1 MGWVALGEA
10 LGDDDG
16 CEAAR
21 AMGEAIVGCEEMRAI
36 KDALRH
42 LSGCHSTPQIDVL
55 RLLGVPDAAIEW
67 VLSCTDV
74 AVADD
79 QRQVMCGDR
88 VLAGQWSWRRSRPTR
103 ENPFSWVVIDGINVP
118 QTHAITLAGPV
129 DNPGVEPGGDDIAC
143 TVGQRWR
150 IVGARP
156 CKLSTC
162 CTSSSRTLLE
172 PTGCGELSDD

>member
-1 MGWVALGEA
+1 MTEDTNELLWQQDDVAPSYPGDFAYELGWVALGET

-21 AMGEAIVGCEEMRAI
+21 AMGEAIVGCEEMQAI

-79 QRQVMCGDR
+79 QRRVMCGDR
-88 VLAGQWSWRRSRPTR
+88 VLAGQWSGVVAAQHG
-103 ENPFSWVVIDGINVP
+103 PFSWVVIDGINVP
-118 QTHAITLAGPV
+118 QTHATITLRPV
-129 DNPGVEPGGDDIAC
+129 ENSD
-143 TVGQRWR
+143 
-150 IVGARP
+150 
-156 CKLSTC
+156 
-162 CTSSSRTLLE
+162 
-172 PTGCGELSDD
+172 GE

>member
-1 MGWVALGEA
+1 MTEDTNELLWQQDDVAPSYPGDFAYELGWVALGEA

-21 AMGEAIVGCEEMRAI
+21 AMGEAIVGCEEMQAI

-79 QRQVMCGDR
+79 QRRVMCGDR
-88 VLAGQWSWRRSRPTR
+88 VLAGQWSGVVAAQHG
-103 ENPFSWVVIDGINVP
+103 PFSWVVIDGINVP
-118 QTHAITLAGPV
+118 QTHATITLRPV
-129 DNPGVEPGGDDIAC
+129 DNDHAE
-143 TVGQRWR
+143 
-150 IVGARP
+150 
-156 CKLSTC
+156 
-162 CTSSSRTLLE
+162 
-172 PTGCGELSDD
+172 

>member
-1 MGWVALGEA
+1 MTEDTNELLWQQDDVAPSYPGDFAYELGWVALGET

-21 AMGEAIVGCEEMRAI
+21 AMGEAIVGCDEMQAI

-79 QRQVMCGDR
+79 QRRVMCGDR
-88 VLAGQWSWRRSRPTR
+88 VLAGQWSGVVAAQHG
-103 ENPFSWVVIDGINVP
+103 PFSWVVIDGINVP
-118 QTHAITLAGPV
+118 QTHATITLRPV
-129 DNPGVEPGGDDIAC
+129 ENSD
-143 TVGQRWR
+143 
-150 IVGARP
+150 
-156 CKLSTC
+156 
-162 CTSSSRTLLE
+162 
-172 PTGCGELSDD
+172 GE

>member
-1 MGWVALGEA
+1 MTELPDILGEDLGYLLGWDALGET
-10 LGDDDG
+10 LGDDEG

-21 AMGEAIVGCEEMRAI
+21 AMGEAIVGCDEMQAI

-79 QRQVMCGDR
+79 QRRVMCGDR
-88 VLAGQWSWRRSRPTR
+88 VLAGQWSGVVAAQHG
-103 ENPFSWVVIDGINVP
+103 PFSWVVIDGINVP
-118 QTHAITLAGPV
+118 QTHATITLRPV
-129 DNPGVEPGGDDIAC
+129 ENSD
-143 TVGQRWR
+143 
-150 IVGARP
+150 
-156 CKLSTC
+156 
-162 CTSSSRTLLE
+162 
-172 PTGCGELSDD
+172 GE

>member
-1 MGWVALGEA
+1 MTEDTNELLWQQDDVAPSYPGDFAYELGWVALGET
-10 LGDDDG
+10 LGDDEG

-21 AMGEAIVGCEEMRAI
+21 AMGEAIVGCDEMQAI

-79 QRQVMCGDR
+79 QRRVMCGDR
-88 VLAGQWSWRRSRPTR
+88 VLAGQWSGVVAAQHG
-103 ENPFSWVVIDGINVP
+103 PFSWVVIDGINVP
-118 QTHAITLAGPV
+118 QTHATITLRPV
-129 DNPGVEPGGDDIAC
+129 ENPD
-143 TVGQRWR
+143 
-150 IVGARP
+150 
-156 CKLSTC
+156 
-162 CTSSSRTLLE
+162 
-172 PTGCGELSDD
+172 GE

>member
-1 MGWVALGEA
+1 MTEDANELLWQQDDVAPSYPGDFAYELGWVALGET

-21 AMGEAIVGCEEMRAI
+21 AMGEAIVGCDEMQAI

-79 QRQVMCGDR
+79 QRRVMCGDR
-88 VLAGQWSWRRSRPTR
+88 VLAGQWSGVVAAQHG
-103 ENPFSWVVIDGINVP
+103 PFSWVVIDGINVP
-118 QTHAITLAGPV
+118 QTHATITLRPV
-129 DNPGVEPGGDDIAC
+129 ENSD
-143 TVGQRWR
+143 
-150 IVGARP
+150 
-156 CKLSTC
+156 
-162 CTSSSRTLLE
+162 
-172 PTGCGELSDD
+172 GE

>member
-1 MGWVALGEA
+1 MTEDTNELLWQQDDVAPSYPGDFAYELGWVALGET
-10 LGDDDG
+10 LGDDEG

-21 AMGEAIVGCEEMRAI
+21 AMGEAIVGCDEMQAI

-79 QRQVMCGDR
+79 QRRVMCGDR
-88 VLAGQWSWRRSRPTR
+88 VLAGQWSGVVAAQHG
-103 ENPFSWVVIDGINVP
+103 PFSWVVIDGITVP
-118 QTHAITLAGPV
+118 QTHATITLRPV
-129 DNPGVEPGGDDIAC
+129 ENSD
-143 TVGQRWR
+143 
-150 IVGARP
+150 
-156 CKLSTC
+156 
-162 CTSSSRTLLE
+162 
-172 PTGCGELSDD
+172 GE

>member
-1 MGWVALGEA
+1 MTEDTNELLWQQDDVAPSYPGDFAYELGWVALGET
-10 LGDDDG
+10 LGDDEG

-21 AMGEAIVGCEEMRAI
+21 AMGEAIVGCDEMQAI

-79 QRQVMCGDR
+79 QRRVMCGDR
-88 VLAGQWSWRRSRPTR
+88 VLAGQWSGVVAAQHG
-103 ENPFSWVVIDGINVP
+103 PFSWVVIDGINVP
-118 QTHAITLAGPV
+118 QTHATITLRPV
-129 DNPGVEPGGDDIAC
+129 ENSD
-143 TVGQRWR
+143 
-150 IVGARP
+150 
-156 CKLSTC
+156 
-162 CTSSSRTLLE
+162 
-172 PTGCGELSDD
+172 GE

>member
-1 MGWVALGEA
+1 MSEDTNELLWQQDDVAPSYPGDFAYELGWVALGEA

-21 AMGEAIVGCEEMRAI
+21 AMGEAIVGCDEMQAI

-79 QRQVMCGDR
+79 QRRVMCGDR
-88 VLAGQWSWRRSRPTR
+88 VLAGQWSGVVAAQHG
-103 ENPFSWVVIDGINVP
+103 PFSWVVIDGINVP
-118 QTHAITLAGPV
+118 QTHATITLRPV
-129 DNPGVEPGGDDIAC
+129 ENPD
-143 TVGQRWR
+143 
-150 IVGARP
+150 
-156 CKLSTC
+156 
-162 CTSSSRTLLE
+162 
-172 PTGCGELSDD
+172 GE

>member
-1 MGWVALGEA
+1 MTEDTNELLWQQDDVAPSYPGDFAYELGWVALGET

-21 AMGEAIVGCEEMRAI
+21 AMGEAIVGCDEMQAI

-79 QRQVMCGDR
+79 QRRVMCGDR
-88 VLAGQWSWRRSRPTR
+88 VLAGWWSGVVAAQHG
-103 ENPFSWVVIDGINVP
+103 PFSWVVIDGINVP
-118 QTHAITLAGPV
+118 QTHATITLRPV
-129 DNPGVEPGGDDIAC
+129 ENSD
-143 TVGQRWR
+143 
-150 IVGARP
+150 
-156 CKLSTC
+156 
-162 CTSSSRTLLE
+162 
-172 PTGCGELSDD
+172 GE